1 MPGKCWFGWT
11 VRGEDKDR
19 IHRSKFRRRKV
30 KLPRLFGSPE
40 FSFFHVSKVTKL
52 AEGPFRAIL
61 VGSRLA
67 LIA

>member
-1 MPGKCWFGWT
+1 M
-11 VRGEDKDR
+11 RGEEKDG

-40 FSFFHVSKVTKL
+40 FSFFYVSKVTKL
-52 AEGPFRAIL
+52 AEGPFKAIL
-61 VGSRLA
+61 DGSRLA